1 MDDAG
6 KILWVEDN
14 PNDIEPLTE
23 ARLAGER
30 VVGRDGEGALDYLC
44 HRGPYEARLPIHHG
58 ATILQGTEPDL
69 RAISG
74 AMLASSREE
83 TLGE

>member
-6 KILWVEDN
+6 KTLWIEDN

-23 ARLAGER
+23 ARF
-30 VVGRDGEGALDYLC
+30 
-44 HRGPYEARLPIHHG
+44 PIHDG
-58 ATILQGTEPDL
+58 ATMLQGTEPDL